1 MRALMANDLL
11 RKQHSHSSFSLIL
24 LLNNILLFSV
34 EEASKAKLCQA
45 EEKLKELKEKSKR
58 NESSLESKLA
68 ELRLELE
75 AKEELLSAE
84 RARFGSTERQH
95 KSEMEKAE
103 QRFEALQREHKNAV
117 EQLEQSKKAA
127 EVERENQTL
136 TKQVAEIGVELKMER
151 EEHEKLKVEYIKF
164 LSVVEAEKK
173 TVDSTM
179 AASTKQRLA
188 LQSDL
193 EEAQQVITK
202 LSLDLSNAEEANAE
216 LEKQVQKEVAGSN
229 KRMVADQTIEAQKG
243 FISALTEERNNAR
256 EKHRVQMLISG
267 NLRRELDALK
277 KGTAGLTSELKASKE
292 NHLKISAEKTAV
304 EQKLSVQIKAQNDT
318 KEILSK
324 FVERHAQSR
333 AEIEKL
339 KSSVEAQTS
348 RNKMYQTRVK
358 SLEES
363 HHKLSL
369 ENQTLHSENRDLI
382 VSNQENADKQQK
394 KIDSLSSSLARKEN
408 AIETFRREI
417 EKCFKEDSL
426 TEENAL
432 RRVDVLRQRVDKII
446 HQANDGPQ

>member
-1 MRALMANDLL
+1 M
-11 RKQHSHSSFSLIL
+11 
-24 LLNNILLFSV
+24 

-45 EEKLKELKEKSKR
+45 EEKLKELEEKSKR
-58 NESSLESKLA
+58 KESSLESKLA

-75 AKEELLSAE
+75 AKEKLLSAE
-84 RARFGSTERQH
+84 RARFG
-95 KSEMEKAE
+95 SEMEKAE
-103 QRFEALQREHKNAV
+103 QRFEALQREHNKAG

-136 TKQVAEIGVELKMER
+136 TKQVAEMVVELKMER

-229 KRMVADQTIEAQKG
+229 KRMVADQTIEAQNG

-267 NLRRELDALK
+267 NLRRELDSLK

-292 NHLKISAEKTAV
+292 NHLKLSAEKTAV

-382 VSNQENADKQQK
+382 VSNQESADKQQK

>member
-1 MRALMANDLL
+1 M
-11 RKQHSHSSFSLIL
+11 L
-24 LLNNILLFSV
+24 LLIFCKEILLFSV

-103 QRFEALQREHKNAV
+103 QRFEALQREHKNVV

-202 LSLDLSNAEEANAE
+202 LSLDLSHAEEANAE

-277 KGTAGLTSELKASKE
+277 KSTAGLA
-292 NHLKISAEKTAV
+292 
-304 EQKLSVQIKAQNDT
+304 
-318 KEILSK
+318 
-324 FVERHAQSR
+324 
-333 AEIEKL
+333 
-339 KSSVEAQTS
+339 
-348 RNKMYQTRVK
+348 
-358 SLEES
+358 
-363 HHKLSL
+363 
-369 ENQTLHSENRDLI
+369 
-382 VSNQENADKQQK
+382 
-394 KIDSLSSSLARKEN
+394 
-408 AIETFRREI
+408 
-417 EKCFKEDSL
+417 
-426 TEENAL
+426 
-432 RRVDVLRQRVDKII
+432 
-446 HQANDGPQ
+446 